1 MAISS
6 EDKTKLLKVV
16 VGLFDAAPGSAFLPE
31 LEAAVDGGMSVRD
44 VAKVLVTKSAFTDG
58 VMGSATTPA
67 AQAAILAGHFG
78 LTADGVADSAASQAI
93 DYFTAGIEGGA
104 DIGDLVT
111 DAVEFLARTDL
122 PAAFAETATLLAN
135 KAAVAGAYSA
145 IAGNNSTDL
154 AVLQAVMQD
163 PRITGSAPLTQAEI
177 DQIVASFNS
186 DTVTLT
192 SGIDIVEANVFN
204 APRAFTPG
212 GNDQVNTLNDDD
224 VLTAVGNNSRLD
236 FNFVRDSDTGDQNI
250 VPTLIGIETINVEF
264 STDFNAT
271 LDLQDSNGAV
281 NVNLSRIDDGSNVTI
296 DNITENTTN
305 NLSINNSGAPDADV
319 SFTYLAT
326 ALAGTEDE
334 VTLTLNNA
342 QVDEVSVE
350 ENRGLPR
357 EGFETFNLVSTGVA
371 MNRMASLSAED
382 VQTLNISGDQDLEIY
397 DIDDVTTVVGANTLV
412 EAEVTVGGLLN
423 MAGSLDT
430 INAAEFTG
438 DLKLNL
444 NDIFGATLDG
454 TSGTD
459 IAVTVTGGSGNDTF
473 WISDDLGAND
483 VLDGGEGDNKL
494 IVNGGDVL
502 GDVNNIQGLEVRS
515 QNGVDS
521 EIDLSLFPELTD
533 VTIRNEG
540 HVALTS
546 SELPV
551 EVTLTNMTSE
561 VAENGVTLLHGTT
574 FNNDLDDL
582 IVNANLETDGTDDS
596 IVFTLEDGVN
606 RDPRFNFEIQRT
618 GNDFEN
624 ITIEDNDTESNT
636 IQITNKPETLLA
648 ITGGEAG
655 DFVNLDYVDGIEIAG
670 TAHRGVYGYDVV
682 DADTVAIGDGE
693 DDLADVTANTT
704 QQLYTT
710 VDNYGAGADGI
721 NGNAD
726 DAAAAAPVFVTETI
740 DASEQVSDL
749 VVRVGSLEGQTIL
762 LGSGNDTVVFD
773 ASVDR
778 AGDLSTE
785 YAHAGL
791 TNSDTV
797 TGGEGTDT
805 IVVDGE
811 SNTGISLQQ
820 SEWQNVTGVDQIYI
834 ASNNGS
840 TLYANGSGFNYNYRL
855 DITDQLVD
863 STDGGARM
871 VVRNDVNRSDKE
883 PNSWAHEAAGTRN
896 ANLLL
901 DLTNISQSSNTVS
914 YDGAEGGVAAAL
926 RVVFDDAAINGLHS
940 IDGGDTDVND
950 LGLGNDNVIEVQ
962 NSATVTI
969 ADLAGLTNLQTFEFV
984 NTLATD
990 QTLNL
995 DLNNTRLDDLIDS
1008 NHTASSLERE
1018 AFFIT
1023 TFNNPAANSALVLN
1037 TTNVTGNFDLTVNT
1051 VGAANLANDT
1061 LRINANS
1068 STDYTVDLGGNG
1080 VTAPFGDAV
1089 EIFGTAP
1096 GFVLTSTAATSF
1108 QLQYLDVLGNVTG
1121 VISDFANVEFLDL
1134 RNYTDAAGGA
1144 ATNIL
1149 VSGDL
1154 GATTIITTNGFS
1166 IGGSAG
1172 NDTIA
1177 AGTGAQVLTGNG
1189 GSDTYVYRAVTDS
1202 TATST
1207 DIINDFTTA
1216 DDVINLDALFAGGP
1230 AAPGA
1235 ITAAGA
1241 ALSGLAAEFGG
1252 NEIAFFDTGVNTI
1265 VYVDVSGDNAFGA
1278 GDMQIQLTGTALGL
1292 VAADFVV

>member
-145 IAGNNSTDL
+145 NADNNSTDL
-154 AVLQAVMQD
+154 TQLQSILQD
-163 PRITGSAPLTQAEI
+163 PRITGAALLTQAEI
-177 DQIVASFNS
+177 DAIVNTDVF
-186 DTVTLT
+186 TLT
-192 SGIDIVEANVFN
+192 SGIDVEEANVFI
-204 APRAFTPG
+204 APRAWTPG

-224 VLTAVGNNSRLD
+224 VLTAVGLNSRLD
-236 FNFVRDSDTGDQNI
+236 FNFVNDSDTGDNNI

-342 QVDEVSVE
+342 QVDDVWVA
-350 ENRGLPR
+350 ENRALPR

-459 IAVTVTGGSGNDTF
+459 IAVSVTGVLGNDTF

-483 VLDGGEGDNKL
+483 VLDGGEGDNTL

-582 IVNANLETDGTDDS
+582 IVNASLETDGTDDS

-693 DDLADVTANTT
+693 DDLADVTENTT
-704 QQLYTT
+704 QQVYTT

-740 DASEQVSDL
+740 DASEQISDL

-778 AGDLSTE
+778 TGDLSTE

-797 TGGEGTDT
+797 TGGDGTDT

-855 DITDQLVD
+855 DITDQLID

-871 VVRNDVNRSDKE
+871 DIRNDVNRSDQE
-883 PNSWAHEAAGTRN
+883 PNNWAHEAAGTRN

-950 LGLGNDNVIEVQ
+950 LGVGNDNVIEVQ

-969 ADLAGLTNLQTFEFV
+969 ADLAGLTNLQTLEFV

-995 DLNNTRLDDLIDS
+995 DLNDTRLDDLIDS
-1008 NHTASSLERE
+1008 NHAASALERE

-1023 TFNNPAANSALVLN
+1023 TFDNPAANSALVLN
-1037 TTNVTGNFDLTVNT
+1037 TTNVTGNFDLTINT

-1061 LRINANS
+1061 LRIDANS
-1068 STDYTVDLGGNG
+1068 ATDYTVDLGGNG
-1080 VTAPFGDAV
+1080 VTAPFGDTV
-1089 EIFGTAP
+1089 EIYGTTP

-1154 GATTIITTNGFS
+1154 GATTIITTDGFS

-1207 DIINDFTTA
+1207 DIITDFTTA
-1216 DDVINLDALFAGGP
+1216 DDVIDLSGIFGGGVPP
-1230 AAPGA
+1230 AA
-1235 ITAAGA
+1235 ITTALA
-1241 ALSGLAAEFGG
+1241 ALNGTALEFGG